1 MRLTRSN
8 IAQFIRYV
16 IVGLSL
22 NLFGFLIYLV
32 VTWLGMEPKLA
43 ITLFYPLAVLYGYIG
58 NRNFT
63 FAHKGS
69 SIGSGGRYILVY
81 FIGYCINF
89 VILLILVDYLG
100 YAHQWVQA
108 GSIFVV
114 AGFLFFALKFFV
126 FTNTKVLNEDKL

>member
-8 IAQFIRYV
+8 IAQFIRYAM
-16 IVGLSL
+16 VGLSL

-43 ITLFYPLAVLYGYIG
+43 VTIFYPLAVLYGYFG

-63 FAHKGS
+63 FAYKGS
-69 SIGSGGRYILVY
+69 LRGSGSRYIMVY
-81 FIGYCINF
+81 LFGYCINLG
-89 VILLILVDYLG
+89 ILMIFADYFG

-108 GSIFVV
+108 VSIFVV
-114 AGFLFFALKFFV
+114 AVFLFIALKLFV
-126 FTNTKVLNEDKL
+126 FTNQNLLIEDRL